1 MEVFTEVFKVLIFM
15 DPWVENIGTKLC
27 SFLYRL
33 FF

>member
-1 MEVFTEVFKVLIFM
+1 M